1 MTRLNQFIHPVL
13 CLFLCALL
21 ALPAACSKIDI
32 FGTPS
37 TGDKDS
43 VAPAPVTLFPSK
55 PKPTSPLPLPINRP
69 AQVTF
74 QSDTVLYAAVSGDG
88 KRMVYLFTEN
98 GFSRVWIGSPD
109 PDQLILPRQLYHT
122 AGSLS
127 SPALAQNGRWMAFAG
142 TDYDAKG
149 DIYLLEVDNP
159 KSGPRRL
166 TGRDTADGTPCFSPD
181 GRTLYFQQMRPG
193 DSAWHLVSLGL
204 GNGAHRPIPL
214 EVGGD
219 GAFPAIS
226 PDGKKC
232 AFVSVRDDPGGDI
245 FITHLET
252 GKTVALTRGIHRDL
266 FPAWSRDG
274 QYIYF
279 CRFSLD
285 TNRDRSIT
293 PDDNGVIYRIR
304 SKTGPQIHRAY
315 PITSASY
322 SAYTPLTTDSS
333 LYFLSTRKGTGNVWA
348 LPLEGEIPRRADGKA
363 QMELAKKLSSLV
375 PRDDHLTIL
384 GYYKVLET
392 FSAQKPFDGRAA
404 YAIARLYERMDRPI
418 LAEQAYRLTSESF
431 GSTLPESALSRIR
444 LVSLT
449 ARRNWK
455 RSHGTGQR
463 KRVLE
468 ETLQQLASISAH
480 HPDRPLIKAQ
490 SRIQE
495 ARLLTD
501 LGRDSDSLLKAI
513 RLLGQVVETESTPR
527 AQTAEAMVLRT
538 DLFGRVGKAESL
550 LPGYAKVVKEYP
562 DVAQW
567 SDLAV
572 ERILDLNIKESGS
585 SKPEDRTRLLA
596 RVAEEYRLTIPKL
609 AMGAWNR
616 IGDIYFAADEWSRAK
631 NAYRQVLER
640 FPVVPTQTAA
650 ARLALAEI
658 LYREERFRQALDLY
672 EKEMTLQP
680 YEDYLYRLAK
690 LDYVKKSIAA
700 GEFLYRLGEVPSA
713 QKIFLDLIRDNHNN
727 VQAHRGFIKCA
738 AARKQIPAIL
748 ADYRK
753 ALARN
758 PEDPNLLYTTGLC
771 LTYEEGKKALDEA
784 RSLIQKAIRKQ
795 GQVQYFHQ
803 TMGYVLE
810 VLETVHGEPGRL
822 EEALRSYRKAYFLNN
837 PENDPENNAHLLL
850 NLGNIY
856 FLLGQYGKAFESYS
870 KRFDSDVPFDHKDT
884 EIQFYRRFGAS
895 AFQIKEREQPI
906 QAYAKA
912 LDLIES
918 RIQPKAASD
927 VLGKINTYIFDRIIH
942 PAPSLKTEPPRRAR
956 PDSKP
961 AQKTNPAVAQLA
973 QKQAALNRRLFEV
986 STRPV
991 APPPDPSW
999 KSYKKAIETYMVE
1012 QERLIHNLSS
1022 QRRQG
1027 RADDLPTL
1035 SYMMVRAREALK
1047 FPEQLMHL
1055 KAEMLDR
1062 LGLAYQETQEW
1073 GKARRAFERA
1083 YSLNHSLGLFSNLT
1097 GNQRSIAFN
1106 AYMEAGTLTGDK
1118 RKQLLEASLEGFK
1131 RVISLTQKYG
1141 VAELSGPASKREGRD
1156 KKAVMSLTLDVSLDE
1171 TTASQAMYGFS
1182 PEQEK
1187 RLAQAFISRIEIEL
1201 GRLGPAQ
1208 AALEQQLIMYPSG
1221 GPLPDKDLYG
1231 VSLLYHRAGLIS
1243 YARQDPL
1250 KAFNRFR
1257 DSARLSHRLRNPVSV
1272 AINVVNMA
1280 EALTGMS
1287 TEGPETASCRA
1298 VLAGLDRQTIQ
1309 LLDQFSDV
1317 LDPLVIPSYHNAMG
1331 VFSLR
1336 TPQKTTSHAV
1346 EKAARKMEALE
1357 IAGVHFALGLK
1368 GIEGAPHTG
1377 DRKALGLS
1385 AALHLNMAVV
1395 AMACGEPLAA
1405 KKHFEAAHQIARE
1418 GLLPEY
1424 LWRALAGLG
1433 RLEQA
1438 LEVLESVTLLRV
1450 GCSPGEIRGKFSP
1463 LVADLL
1469 RKEGQEEAFYLLEHL
1484 SEIER
1489 VHRMTPL
1496 FLGPVSMREK
1506 MLVRRAYKR
1515 LLTIRQLESRLSKAK
1530 GTDKEYLSTRLSQER
1545 QLLSLDM
1552 GKNRELLPSFAAMAG
1567 SETTQDQLV
1576 ILLGL
1581 ALHAEEIA
1589 TAAVKAKA
1597 DSQNRTLREQ
1607 YSRLVD
1613 NYLDVLE
1620 KKGEEIPREEPP
1632 GIIGILRADPVEA
1645 IDVMEALPEG
1655 ATCLRLFTLPGS
1667 KKGGMAFVLT
1677 SDDIHVK
1684 KVDPTRPFHIPGER
1698 LSIVIYEDPAIF
1710 SGPMTG
1716 PLALNATHL
1725 VRSIQYRKPFRRTVL
1740 AVGKGYTPPDIF
1752 ETRSLATSVAGHK
1765 ILDALPGI
1773 NGLLLNTPLYLAGSV
1788 PTRPGQTPTHFM
1800 AMGLDLGR
1808 SFSLNRLSGRLSD
1821 VSLAVLPKTSI
1832 KNAYNLGNLFSLFGV
1847 PTVLLP
1853 RQPKSASPFLDSF
1866 FEAYASESAQKAFEA
1881 ARRGNRSAALSK
1893 GGGKTN
1899 AEEWVLMGYWG
1910 MTPEEANIF
1919 ARKHFARY
1927 VRSGVEA
1934 FKRKNPGRALT
1945 LFENALHVAA
1955 ETPSL
1960 ARFMPDLYKYA
1971 RESAY
1976 ASGET
1981 GKAVKYARKLAK
1993 IVEKKQP
2000 DSRAHAEA
2008 LLKLGLVLARAE
2020 KYEEA
2025 VPSLEEA
2032 VDILANLE
2040 LEPQQI
2046 SALAD
2051 LGVVLENATEYDR
2064 ALVQLE
2070 SAASLSK
2077 SLNKKELLARQSMRI
2092 GRVYDLRLSQYAR
2105 AKNAYKEA
2113 YSIYQGLNQKR
2124 QMAQALLDIGR
2135 CYRLMGNFN
2144 EAREHYDRAMGL
2156 VKEGSKDD
2164 LRLKAKI
2171 IMEQAN
2177 NAWYQARYQKAFELQ
2192 KKVFGLAKEHGWSLE
2207 KVMALNTSGLT
2218 WWTLGNHKR
2227 ALSQLEDALSVAG
2240 TLRVRQ
2246 DEVATTLNNL
2256 GLVYRESGQF
2266 AKALD
2271 ALDKALAIDRK
2282 IKSRWAIAYDL
2293 KNKALTYSQMGKPK
2307 KAIPLLEEALTIATD
2322 IGNRINEAKVLLG
2335 YGNALAM
2342 SGKDRQAEEAYQ
2354 KALKLSRHMAL
2365 RETQWRALYGLARL
2379 SLKQG
2384 KKQRAKELLYQSIQ
2398 VIEDVRAEIKL
2409 DQLKDGFIANKM
2421 AVYETL
2427 VSLLLELDEPNE
2439 AFHVSER
2446 SRARNLI
2453 DLLGNQ
2459 RLTLHGVINQ
2469 ELYDRQKA
2477 LRAQI
2482 REQEDLFAQ
2491 ATHEAERSVY
2501 GRELERLHGEYK
2513 DLMLE
2518 IQAKN
2523 PELAT
2528 LVSVNPLRLPEIQA
2542 LLDPGVVL
2550 MAYYVIPNEILCW
2563 LVTGDSVEL
2572 IRTPYNRKTLGKLTL
2587 DYRRMTQNLEPL
2599 ETQSKE
2605 LYDLLFSKAIPK
2617 LGKAH
2622 VLGII
2627 PYGTLHYLSFATL
2640 FDGEE
2645 YLTDR
2650 HPIFYL
2656 PSASVFQY
2664 TMERRKAEKNDRVLA
2679 VGNPDLRNPAL
2690 DLPFTARE
2698 VAAITWDFPDITLL
2712 TGEKATESWVI
2723 RYIDEFGIIHL
2734 ASHGEFDPINPLFSS
2749 IKLVRDARAD
2759 GNLEASEVFGL
2770 KINADLVVLSACQTG
2785 LGKVTSGDDVIG
2797 MNRAFLYAG
2806 THAMISS
2813 LWRVSDVSTAMLV
2826 KQFYRSYRV
2835 SDKADSLRKAML
2847 HVKHYY
2853 PHPGYWGAFVLV
2865 GDYE

>member
-1 MTRLNQFIHPVL
+1 MTRLNQFIRLVH

-21 ALPAACSKIDI
+21 ALPAACSKIGI

-37 TGDKDS
+37 TGDTDS
-43 VAPAPVTLFPSK
+43 VAPAPVTLFPPKSK
-55 PKPTSPLPLPINRP
+55 STSPLPLPINRP

-88 KRMVYLFTEN
+88 KRMVYLFTDN
-98 GFSRVWIGSPD
+98 GFSSVWIGSPD

-204 GNGAHRPIPL
+204 GNGSHRPIPL

-252 GKTVALTRGIHRDL
+252 GKTVALTRGAHRDL

-348 LPLEGEIPRRADGKA
+348 LPLEGEIPRRGDGKA
-363 QMELAKKLSSLV
+363 QMELVKELSSLV

-384 GYYKVLET
+384 GYYKVLEG
-392 FSAQKPFDGRAA
+392 FSGQKPFGGRAA

-455 RSHGTGQR
+455 SSHGTGQR

-468 ETLQQLASISAH
+468 ETLQQLASISAR

-513 RLLGQVVETESTPR
+513 RLLDRVVKTESTPR

-550 LPGYAKVVKEYP
+550 LPGYAKVVKKYP
-562 DVAQW
+562 DVEQW

-572 ERILDLNIKESGS
+572 ERILDLSIKESGS

-596 RVAEEYRLTIPKL
+596 RIAEEYRLTIPKL

-640 FPVVPTQTAA
+640 FPVIPTQTAA

-672 EKEMTLQP
+672 EKEMTIQP
-680 YEDYLYRLAK
+680 YEDHLYRLAK

-758 PEDPNLLYTTGLC
+758 PEDPTLLYTTGLC

-927 VLGKINTYIFDRIIH
+927 GLGKINSYIFDRIIH
-942 PAPSLKTEPPRRAR
+942 PAPSLQTEPPRGAR

-961 AQKTNPAVAQLA
+961 AQKADPAVGKLA
-973 QKQAALNRRLFEV
+973 QKQAALNRTLFEV
-986 STRPV
+986 STQPV

-1012 QERLIHNLSS
+1012 QERLINNLPSL
-1022 QRRQG
+1022 RRQG
-1027 RADDLPTL
+1027 RGDDLPTL

-1047 FPEQLMHL
+1047 FPERLMHL

-1062 LGLAYQETQEW
+1062 LGLAYQEAQEW

-1083 YSLNHSLGLFSNLT
+1083 YSLNDSLGLFSNLI

-1106 AYMEAGTLTGDK
+1106 AYMEAGILTGDK
-1118 RKQLLEASLEGFK
+1118 RKQLLETSLEGFK

-1141 VAELSGPASKREGRD
+1141 VAGSGGPASKGEGRD

-1231 VSLLYHRAGLIS
+1231 VSLLYHRAGLLS

-1257 DSARLSHRLRNPVSV
+1257 DSARLSHRLRNPVSA

-1280 EALTGMS
+1280 EALTGMPP
-1287 TEGPETASCRA
+1287 EDPETASCRA
-1298 VLAGLDRQTIQ
+1298 LLAGLDRQTIQ

-1395 AMACGEPLAA
+1395 AVGFGEPLAA
-1405 KKHFEAAHQIARE
+1405 KKHLEAAHQIAKE

-1433 RLEQA
+1433 RLEEA

-1450 GCSPGEIRGKFSP
+1450 GCSPGEITGKFSP

-1469 RKEGQEEAFYLLEHL
+1469 RKEEQEEAFYLLEHL

-1552 GKNRELLPSFAAMAG
+1552 GKNRELLPSFAAMAR
-1567 SETTQDQLV
+1567 SEATQDQLV

-1581 ALHAEEIA
+1581 ALHAEDIA
-1589 TAAVKAKA
+1589 TAAVKAKT

-1607 YSRLVD
+1607 YNRLVEH
-1613 NYLDVLE
+1613 YLEALE
-1620 KKGEEIPREEPP
+1620 KTGKEISREEPP
-1632 GIIGILRADPVEA
+1632 GIIGIIRPAPVEA
-1645 IDVMEALPEG
+1645 IDVMEDLPDG

-1667 KKGGMAFVLT
+1667 KKGGMAFLLT
-1677 SDDIHVK
+1677 SDDIRVK
-1684 KVDPTRPFHIPGER
+1684 KVDPTRPFDSPGEG
-1698 LSIVIYEDPAIF
+1698 LSIVVYEDPAIF
-1710 SGPMTG
+1710 PGPMNG

-1725 VRSIQYRKPFRRTVL
+1725 VRSIQYRKPFRRTLL
-1740 AVGKGYTPPDIF
+1740 AIGKGYSLPDIF
-1752 ETRSLATSVAGHK
+1752 ETRSLATSVTGNK
-1765 ILDALPGI
+1765 ILDALPGV
-1773 NGLLLNTPLYLAGSV
+1773 NGLLLNTPVYLAGSV

-1800 AMGLDLGR
+1800 AMGLDQGR
-1808 SFSLNRLSGRLSD
+1808 SFSLNRLSGRLPN

-1853 RQPKSASPFLDSF
+1853 RHPKNASPFLDSF
-1866 FEAYASESAQKAFEA
+1866 FEAYASESAQKALET
-1881 ARRGNRSAALSK
+1881 ARRGNRSAVPPK
-1893 GGGKTN
+1893 GSGKTIV
-1899 AEEWVLMGYWG
+1899 EEWVLMGYWG
-1910 MTPEEANIF
+1910 MTPEESDIF

-1934 FKRKNPGRALT
+1934 FKRNNPGRALT

-2025 VPSLEEA
+2025 VPPLEEA

-2077 SLNKKELLARQSMRI
+2077 SLSKNELLAKQAMRI
-2092 GRVYDLRLSQYAR
+2092 GRIYDLRLSQYAR

-2124 QMAQALLDIGR
+2124 QMAQALLDMGR

-2156 VKEGSKDD
+2156 VQEGSKD

-2271 ALDKALAIDRK
+2271 ALDKALTIDRK

-2293 KNKALTYSQMGKPK
+2293 KNKALTYSQMGKPE
-2307 KAIPLLEEALTIATD
+2307 KAIPLFEEALTIATD

-2342 SGKDRQAEEAYQ
+2342 LGKDRQAEEAYQ
-2354 KALKLSRHMAL
+2354 RALKLSKDMAL
-2365 RETQWRALYGLARL
+2365 RETQWRALYGLGRL

-2384 KKQRAKELLYQSIQ
+2384 KKQRAKELLYQSIR
-2398 VIEDVRAEIKL
+2398 VIEGVRAEIKL

-2427 VSLLLELDEPNE
+2427 VSLLLELGQPSE

-2459 RLTLHGVINQ
+2459 RLTLHGAINQ
-2469 ELYDRQKA
+2469 KLYNRQKT
-2477 LRAQI
+2477 LRARI
-2482 REQEDLFAQ
+2482 REQEELLAQ
-2491 ATHEAERSVY
+2491 ATQEAERSVY

-2563 LVTGDSVEL
+2563 LVTGESIQL
-2572 IRTPYNRKTLGKLTL
+2572 LRTPFNRKALGKLIL

-2605 LYDLLFSKAIPK
+2605 LYALLLSKAIPK
-2617 LGKAH
+2617 LGKAR

-2627 PYGTLHYLSFATL
+2627 PHGTLHYLSFATL
-2640 FDGEE
+2640 FDGED
-2645 YLTDR
+2645 YLADR

-2656 PSASVFQY
+2656 PSASVFRY
-2664 TMERRKAEKNDRVLA
+2664 TVERRKADKNDRVLA
-2679 VGNPDLRNPAL
+2679 IGNPDLRNPAL

-2723 RYIDEFGIIHL
+2723 RHIDEFGIIHL

-2770 KINADLVVLSACQTG
+2770 RINADLVVLSACQTG

-2835 SDKADSLRKAML
+2835 SDKADSLRKAIL